1 VNHPDVAPYSVT
13 IDITNNPDSQVALGV
28 MAAYIKVKY
37 FSIVREFVVSLEGG
51 QSVSVTVN

>member
-1 VNHPDVAPYSVT
+1 
-13 IDITNNPDSQVALGV
+13 

-51 QSVSVTVN
+51 QSVSVSVN

>member
-1 VNHPDVAPYSVT
+1 VAPYTVT
-13 IDITNNPDSQVALGV
+13 IDVSNNPDSQVALGV

-51 QSVSVTVN
+51 QSVSVVVQ